1 MDLEY
6 VNFLSSKSKNRI
18 KSLYIK
24 SFPKEE
30 RYPFWVLSL
39 CARGKNTEFYA
50 IYENK
55 ELIGM
60 EYILKY
66 ENTVYLF
73 YLAINKRYRGRG
85 YGSKILK
92 DLIKRYEGKIVILC
106 IERPDKDC
114 ENIKSKR
121 KEFYIKNDF
130 YSTNKIIEYNGVE
143 FEVLCTNNDFIVKE
157 EHLENLYK
165 QMTAYILG
173 GSLIDKIFNIHKLRF
188 IE

>member
-1 MDLEY
+1 MNLKY
-6 VNFLSSKSKNRI
+6 VNFFSSKNKNKI

-30 RYPFWVLSL
+30 RHPFWVLKL
-39 CARGKNTEFYA
+39 CARGKNIEFNA

-73 YLAINKRYRGRG
+73 YFAIDNRHRDKGH
-85 YGSKILK
+85 GSQVLK
-92 DLIKRYEGKIVILC
+92 DLIKRYKDKIVILC
-106 IERPDKDC
+106 IEKTDKNC
-114 ENIKSKR
+114 EDIKLKR
-121 KEFYIKNDF
+121 KEFYIRNNF

-143 FEVLCTNNDFIVKE
+143 FEVLCTNNDFIINKE
-157 EHLENLYK
+157 CLENLYK
-165 QMTAYILG
+165 QMTISILG
-173 GSLIDKIFNIHKLRF
+173 GPLIDKIFGIHNVCF